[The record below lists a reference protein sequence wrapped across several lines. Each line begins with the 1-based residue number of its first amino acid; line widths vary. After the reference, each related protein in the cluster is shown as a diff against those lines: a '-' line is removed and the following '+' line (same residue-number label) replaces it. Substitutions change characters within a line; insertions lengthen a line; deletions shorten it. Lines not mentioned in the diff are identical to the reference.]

1 MNSSLQNKIY
11 DVNNYCTLW
20 QDSNLCYYLALDI
33 ECLDLDSG
41 YYFWYFF
48 SGFSVYKLETI
59 TLIRLLHNKN
69 KTSNCWLIPLAMPT
83 SSLLYI
89 LFWQIVLFGLVL
101 Y

>member
-48 SGFSVYKLETI
+48 LCIFCI
-59 TLIRLLHNKN
+59 
-69 KTSNCWLIPLAMPT
+69 
-83 SSLLYI
+83 
-89 LFWQIVLFGLVL
+89 
-101 Y
+101 